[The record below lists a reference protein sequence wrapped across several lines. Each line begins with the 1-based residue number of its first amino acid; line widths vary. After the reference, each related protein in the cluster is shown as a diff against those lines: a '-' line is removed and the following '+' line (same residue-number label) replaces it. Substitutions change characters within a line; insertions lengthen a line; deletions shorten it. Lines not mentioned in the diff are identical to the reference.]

1 MGRKQMLVGLGVVMV
16 MGLAVYL
23 RLWTIDYNF
32 SSTETQL
39 LRRQFDLASREA
51 MDESA
56 VWRKRYDDEE
66 VKSSACQRE
75 LIKEVMG
82 SIRGNSLCC
91 MIAYTIEIG
100 FGIKQL
106 LKEDG
111 AGSIKKKLDLL
122 QKENIDLLERLESL
136 KQELESEKLKCSLR
150 QI

>member
-1 MGRKQMLVGLGVVMV
+1 MRGRGRKQILVGLGLVMV

-23 RLWTIDYNF
+23 RLWTIDYRF
-32 SSTETQL
+32 SANETEL

-56 VWRKRYDDEE
+56 VWRKRYDDEQ
-66 VKSSACQRE
+66 VKSTSCQNE
-75 LIKEVMG
+75 LVK
-82 SIRGNSLCC
+82 
-91 MIAYTIEIG
+91 
-100 FGIKQL
+100 IKQL

-111 AGSIKKKLDLL
+111 ATGSNKKLDLL

-136 KQELESEKLKCSLR
+136 KQELESEKLKCSMR